1 MATQLNDGA
10 ARYDVDDA
18 ADFDAADL
26 EVGDRIDPV
35 LVSSTLDGVD
45 AEIYTGPG
53 VAQSDAP
60 RTQLACLTA
69 TNGMDDVHVAI
80 LSDGE
85 SGVMVRA
92 SRHDPQSAWT
102 QKEADWKVRG
112 VGTEID
118 TSNVEVV
125 SDPDGAWDEYAT
137 DMAAQDWAEIV
148 VRDTANGGERS
159 DDEVELRGRRTLRM
173 RNPWECVTVE
183 VDIELTD
190 E

>member
-35 LVSSTLDGVD
+35 LVSSTLVGVD

-60 RTQLACLTA
+60 RTQLGCLTA

-183 VDIELTD
+183 ADIELTD

>member
-26 EVGDRIDPV
+26 EIGDRIDPV

-45 AEIYTGPG
+45 AEIYTGGG

-69 TNGMDDVHVAI
+69 TDRMDDVLTAI
-80 LSDGE
+80 LTDGE

-92 SRHDPQSAWT
+92 SRHEPQTAWT
-102 QKEADWKVRG
+102 QKEADWKVHG
-112 VGTEID
+112 VGTEIK
-118 TSNVEVV
+118 TFGARVI
-125 SDPDGAWDEYAT
+125 SDPDGAWDEYAI

-148 VRDTANGGERS
+148 VRDTANGGEQF
-159 DDEVELRGRRTLRM
+159 DDEVELLGRRTLRM
-173 RNPWECVTVE
+173 RDPWDGVTVE
-183 VDIELTD
+183 VDIKLAD

>member
-45 AEIYTGPG
+45 AEIYTGGG

-69 TNGMDDVHVAI
+69 TDRMDGVLTAI
-80 LSDGE
+80 LTDGE

-92 SRHDPQSAWT
+92 SRHEPQTAWT
-102 QKEADWKVRG
+102 QKEARHTPSRARLADTGFNVRRG
-112 VGTEID
+112 
-118 TSNVEVV
+118 S
-125 SDPDGAWDEYAT
+125 SDCHRPHE
-137 DMAAQDWAEIV
+137 
-148 VRDTANGGERS
+148 
-159 DDEVELRGRRTLRM
+159 
-173 RNPWECVTVE
+173 
-183 VDIELTD
+183 
-190 E
+190 